1 MSQAFRW
8 VIRFCVILVSI
19 AGAGSVNAGFIPILL
34 DETNF
39 QKAIPNTAVPGEFD
53 LLELSSALSDQVIFN
68 YKTDPPNVGAPTGL
82 AILISDASDNDPVK
96 DPADSP
102 TFFTIL
108 VPGWKKLALQE
119 SGTGPWTYTPLA
131 NDPGY
136 YQDAS
141 GNTPQYTIS
150 SDPVTS
156 RDIPEPSTLMF
167 FGTGIIALAWSYRRG
182 AAKLRQ

>member
-53 LLELSSALSDQVIFN
+53 MLELSS
-68 YKTDPPNVGAPTGL
+68 
-82 AILISDASDNDPVK
+82 
-96 DPADSP
+96 
-102 TFFTIL
+102 
-108 VPGWKKLALQE
+108 
-119 SGTGPWTYTPLA
+119 
-131 NDPGY
+131 
-136 YQDAS
+136 AS

-182 AAKLRQ
+182 AAKLQQ